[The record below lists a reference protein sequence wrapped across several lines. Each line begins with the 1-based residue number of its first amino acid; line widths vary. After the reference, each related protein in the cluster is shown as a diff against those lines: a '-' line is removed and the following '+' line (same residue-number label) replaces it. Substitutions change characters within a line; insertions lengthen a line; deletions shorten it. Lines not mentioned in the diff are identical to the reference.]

1 MRKYDFFFSQE
12 SEYTERRAEEKELS
26 FMVNA
31 ELKWGK

>member
-1 MRKYDFFFSQE
+1 MRTCDFFPPRKRI
-12 SEYTERRAEEKELS
+12 YRRAEKKEFN